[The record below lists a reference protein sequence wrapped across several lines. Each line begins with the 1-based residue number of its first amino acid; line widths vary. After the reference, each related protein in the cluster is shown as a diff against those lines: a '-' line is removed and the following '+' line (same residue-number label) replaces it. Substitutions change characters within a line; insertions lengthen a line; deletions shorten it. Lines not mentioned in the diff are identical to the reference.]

1 MTLFIIITL
10 VLFLIIIFLVLVVVL
25 LSLKEAFRSSDWMR
39 IDFREDPDAIPT
51 NRELL
56 EMENDEFNY
65 GHNIKERED

>member
-1 MTLFIIITL
+1 MALFIIITL
-10 VLFLIIIFLVLVVVL
+10 VLFLVIIYLALVVAF
-25 LSLKEAFRSSDWMR
+25 LSLKETFRSSDWMK
-39 IDFREDPDAIPT
+39 IDFREDPDVTPT